1 MLMELQYKKALET
14 IILVK
19 HQAKPSRKLRLLELE
34 ALIKTGETEM
44 ALNESAK
51 MNVEFHGDSYYFY
64 LRGLALI
71 YSGYT

>member
-1 MLMELQYKKALET
+1 M
-14 IILVK
+14 K
-19 HQAKPSRKLRLLELE
+19 HQAKPSRKLRLLEIE
-34 ALIKTGETEM
+34 ALIKTGEIEM

-71 YSGYT
+71 YSGYTYCGV

>member
-1 MLMELQYKKALET
+1 M
-14 IILVK
+14 
-19 HQAKPSRKLRLLELE
+19 RLLEIE
-34 ALIKTGETEM
+34 ALIKTGEIEM